1 MTDKTIEETMNLD
14 WAVNPATHLWM
25 TFLPTI
31 PGYCHPRYV
40 NAAAEVEKHEDGWGY
55 QIDVSIKE
63 DGTAADLVFL
73 TNRDFDIPNMRTA
86 REMKQKVGQLT
97 IEQIK
102 AKLKE
107 KGYEPTYKWTVND

>member
-25 TFLPTI
+25 AFLPTI
-31 PGYCHPRYV
+31 TGYCHPRYV
-40 NAAAEVEKHEDGWGY
+40 NAAAEVKKQGDSWGF

-73 TNRDFDIPNMRTA
+73 TNRDFTIPNGKTA

-97 IEQIK
+97 IPQIK

-107 KGYEPTYKWTVND
+107 KGYEPTYQWTVND

>member
-1 MTDKTIEETMNLD
+1 MTDKTIEETTNLD
-14 WAVNPATHLWM
+14 WAINPAIHLWM

-55 QIDVSIKE
+55 QIDVSVKE

-73 TNRDFDIPNMRTA
+73 TNQDFNIPNGATA

-97 IEQIK
+97 VNQIK
-102 AKLKE
+102 SKLRE
-107 KGYEPTYKWTVND
+107 KGYEPTYQWTVND